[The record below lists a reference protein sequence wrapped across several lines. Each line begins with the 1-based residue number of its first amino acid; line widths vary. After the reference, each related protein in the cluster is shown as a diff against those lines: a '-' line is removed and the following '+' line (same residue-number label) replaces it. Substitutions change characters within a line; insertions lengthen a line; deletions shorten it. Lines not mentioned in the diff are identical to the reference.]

1 MTPAEK
7 KTIFDG
13 LVANGLRHLDR
24 GLNGFASGEYDFAV
38 ADACFGIEIV
48 LKALVFN
55 GQWEQIF
62 DNPSAANAAKL
73 KAGTAYTIGL
83 DEALKRLTAQLGA
96 PLPPSTAQFKNLQQH
111 RNKLVHFFHPGLISA
126 AEKTQVA
133 RDLANSW
140 GALRDVR
147 VLAPLKASLHD
158 HTERF
163 REFDGRLLILDTYL
177 DEQASTIRS
186 RHSAPDRLEECPACK
201 RLTFDGDCG
210 LCGYTE
216 PSHRELTQGAD
227 FIEPADCPKC
237 GAIESVVVSG
247 DGARCN
253 ECGETFD
260 GVGRCEYCGE
270 PLAYKLNHIG
280 SDSEDEPGDES
291 GSFYYGC
298 QQCGGRFG
306 ELMSR
311 DD

>member
-24 GLNGFASGEYDFAV
+24 GLSGFASGEYDFAV

-83 DEALKRLTAQLGA
+83 DEALKRLAAQLGA

-111 RNKLVHFFHPGLISA
+111 RNKLVHFFHPGLSSA
-126 AEKTQVA
+126 AEKVHVA

-140 GALRDVR
+140 GALRELCA
-147 VLAPLKASLHD
+147 LASYTAALRD
-158 HTERF
+158 HAEKF
-163 REFDGRLLILDTYL
+163 RELGGRLLILDTYL
-177 DEQASTIRS
+177 DEQAVTIRS
-186 RHSAPDRLEECPACK
+186 KHPHLDQLEECPACK

-210 LCGYTE
+210 LCGYSE

-237 GAIESVVVSG
+237 GAMESVVVSG
-247 DGARCN
+247 EGARCN
-253 ECGETFD
+253 ECGRTFD
-260 GVGRCEYCGE
+260 ALSRCDYCGE
-270 PLAYKLNHIG
+270 PLAYEISRG
-280 SDSEDEPGDES
+280 GSEDEPGDEV

-298 QQCGGRFG
+298 QHCDGRLG